1 MLLTASVLTKR
12 APEELTFTV
21 NQYHIR
27 KLENAKGKKNIKCIT
42 IGISLHKPLKCFK
55 NIKVEVSKK
64 NRNKFIVKNGCTH
77 RRRTCDG
84 YFPKFFTAY
93 LGYILVQGQLVSKRP
108 FLVFKLT
115 KKPTKSS

>member
-64 NRNKFIVKNGCTH
+64 KTGTSLLSRMVVHTD
-77 RRRTCDG
+77 DG
-84 YFPKFFTAY
+84 RVMAISPNSLQPIWDIYWSK
-93 LGYILVQGQLVSKRP
+93 VS
-108 FLVFKLT
+108 
-115 KKPTKSS
+115 